1 MFWNGTTLTV
11 NLMLVNVFFFRDF
24 SNIQTA
30 DGKDAGFEGLC
41 IQYPM
46 SRFVDLLMDTFWV
59 VPPSQDASGK
69 WKVYRNPLLNM

>member
-1 MFWNGTTLTV
+1 
-11 NLMLVNVFFFRDF
+11 MLVNVFFFRDF

-30 DGKDAGFEGLC
+30 DGKDEGFEGLC

-69 WKVYRNPLLNM
+69 